1 LCLNKDLRIKVN
13 TLIEYFK
20 TLQNAMNLQAQSY
33 PGIFITF
40 EGIDGAGKST
50 HINHFARKLQEK
62 YPNKKIILTREPG
75 GTDLGEKLRTELLN
89 HPMHPETEV
98 LLMFAARREHLAQV
112 IEPALMSGDI
122 VISDRFTDS
131 SFAYQCGGRGIS
143 VNQLNTLENW
153 VQGRMIN
160 GQAYEIQPNKT
171 FLFDLSVEIA
181 QKRREQTRTPDKFE
195 QLDTNFFNLV
205 RNEYLRRADVFQ
217 NRIKIID
224 ASLSIDD
231 IQKIMDLE
239 VGLL

>member
-1 LCLNKDLRIKVN
+1 
-13 TLIEYFK
+13 
-20 TLQNAMNLQAQSY
+20 MNLQAQYY

-50 HINHFARKLQEK
+50 HINRFAKKLQEK
-62 YPNKKIILTREPG
+62 YPLKKIILTREPG

-89 HPMHPETEV
+89 QPMHPETEV

-112 IEPALMSGDI
+112 IEPALMAGDI

-143 VNQLNTLENW
+143 VEQLNTLEKW
-153 VQGRMIN
+153 VQGRIIN
-160 GQAYEIQPNKT
+160 NQAYEIQPNKT

-195 QLDTNFFNLV
+195 QLDINFFNKV
-205 RNEYLRRADVFQ
+205 RNEYLRRAEVFQ

-224 ASLSIDD
+224 ASLSIED

-239 VGLL
+239 VVSL

>member
-1 LCLNKDLRIKVN
+1 
-13 TLIEYFK
+13 
-20 TLQNAMNLQAQSY
+20 
-33 PGIFITF
+33 
-40 EGIDGAGKST
+40 
-50 HINHFARKLQEK
+50 
-62 YPNKKIILTREPG
+62 
-75 GTDLGEKLRTELLN
+75 
-89 HPMHPETEV
+89 
-98 LLMFAARREHLAQV
+98 
-112 IEPALMSGDI
+112 MSGDI

-160 GQAYEIQPNKT
+160 GQACEIQPNKT